1 MPDPLRAVTPP
12 PDSPPAP
19 RSRRWRRYAIEA
31 LIFIGALFAIQTWQA
46 RDVPDGPAPAFEAPW
61 ADGSRSTLA
70 AWRNSHPG
78 KVTGLYFWAEWC
90 AICSAQQGSIAALH
104 ADWPVLT
111 VAMQSG
117 APAQVAEVLATRGLD
132 WQTAVDSDG
141 RIAAEYGL
149 RGVPAFVVIAPD
161 GTIRSVAVGYT
172 TEAGMRL
179 RLWWAHL
186 TT

>member
-1 MPDPLRAVTPP
+1 MADPLPSVSTP
-12 PDSPPAP
+12 PDSPRAP
-19 RSRRWRRYAIEA
+19 RFRRWRHYAIEA
-31 LIFIGALFAIQTWQA
+31 LIFIAVLFVIQAWQG
-46 RDVPDGPAPAFEAPW
+46 RDVPDGPAPAFEASW

-70 AWRNSHPG
+70 TWRNRHPG

-90 AICSAQQGSIAALH
+90 PICSTQEGSIDALH

-117 APAQVAEVLATRGLD
+117 APAKVAEVLAARGLD

-141 RIAAEYGL
+141 RIAADYGL
-149 RGVPAFVVIAPD
+149 RGVPAFIVIAPD

-179 RLWWAHL
+179 RLWWAQL
-186 TT
+186 TS